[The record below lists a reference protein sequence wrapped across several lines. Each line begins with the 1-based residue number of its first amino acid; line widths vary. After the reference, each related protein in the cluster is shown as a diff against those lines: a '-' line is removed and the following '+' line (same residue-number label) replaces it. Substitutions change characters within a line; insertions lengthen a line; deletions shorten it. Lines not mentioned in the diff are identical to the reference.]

1 MSEFQ
6 ASNFKKAQGGS
17 APNLVGKVK
26 LTSPYFFVPP
36 SGDTASRP
44 VSCAPGT
51 IRFNTD
57 VGTIEVYRGDTIG
70 WEYIQKR
77 EGQYLGGA
85 KATGSSSTSFKGSNN
100 GTGTRGIVGGGTRAP
115 AAVNEIRFIT
125 VSTMGADQD
134 FGDLTKVKRYV
145 VGVAD
150 RTRGLFIGG
159 SPDSSPFGG
168 LTDMEFITH
177 SSTGNAI
184 DFGDTSTTH
193 RGAGCAD
200 KTRAVYT
207 AGNVSPYNVINY
219 VTIASAGASQDFGD
233 LTDSDRSIDGSGCS
247 SSTRGLFAG
256 SYTPNPAFGRDDIN
270 FVTISSTGN
279 ATDFGTLSTITFAQ
293 QSSSSNSTR
302 ALFAGGY
309 GGAPNTQNTIQ
320 FVTIATTG
328 NTTDFGDLTNN
339 RKRSQQVPSS
349 TRAVIIGGGVAPS
362 EGNVTSMEKV
372 EFSTTGNSV
381 DFGTLANGVQAGG
394 YFSNGHGGL

>member
-1 MSEFQ
+1 MSKINVRNL
-6 ASNFKKAQGGS
+6 SNENEDGAPDIVGVTTFS
-17 APNLVGKVK
+17 A
-26 LTSPYFFVPP
+26 TSYFVPTK
-36 SGDTASRP
+36 GTTAQRP
-44 VSCAPGT
+44 PQHLEEGS
-51 IRFNTD
+51 IRYNTD
-57 VGTIEVYRGDTIG
+57 TKNLEFYRGDTIG
-70 WEYIQKR
+70 WAQFELIDPD
-77 EGQYLGGA
+77 LGGG
-85 KATGSSSTSFKGSNN
+85 TGSNTGL
-100 GTGTRGIVGGGTRAP
+100 GTRGIVGGGTRAP
-115 AAVNEIRFIT
+115 AAVNEIKFIT

-168 LTDMEFITH
+168 LTDMEFITF
-177 SSTGNAI
+177 SSTGDAT
-184 DFGDTSTTH
+184 DFGDTFTTH

-233 LTDSDRSIDGSGCS
+233 LTDSDRSIDSSGCS

-339 RKRSQQVPSS
+339 RKRSQQVPSP

-362 EGNVTSMEKV
+362 EGNVPSIEKV
-372 EFSTTGNSV
+372 EFLTTGNSV

>member
-6 ASNFKKAQGGS
+6 ASNLKKAQGGT
-17 APNLVGKVK
+17 APDLVGKVEF
-26 LTSPYFFVPP
+26 TSPYFFVPP

-44 VSCAPGT
+44 ESCAPGT

-57 VGTIEVYRGDTIG
+57 VGTLEIYRGDTIG

-77 EGQYLGGA
+77 EGQYLGGG
-85 KATGSSSTSFKGSNN
+85 TGSNTGL
-100 GTGTRGIVGGGTRAP
+100 GTRGIVGGGTRAP
-115 AAVNEIRFIT
+115 VAVNEIRFIT

-134 FGDLTKVKRYV
+134 FGDLTKVKRYL

-159 SPDSSPFGG
+159 SPNTSPFGG

-177 SSTGNAI
+177 ASTGDAT
-184 DFGDTSTTH
+184 DFGDTNTQY
-193 RGAGCAD
+193 RGSGCAD

-207 AGNVSPYNVINY
+207 LGNVSPYNIINY
-219 VTIASAGASQDFGD
+219 VTIASTGNSVDFGD
-233 LTDSDRSIDGSGCS
+233 LSNSHRNIDGSGCS

-256 SYTPNPAFGRDDIN
+256 SYTPDTSIGRDDIN
-270 FVTISSTGN
+270 FVTISTTGN
-279 ATDFGTLSTITFAQ
+279 TTDFGTLSTVTFAQ
-293 QSSSSNSTR
+293 QSSSSNPTR

-381 DFGTLANGVQAGG
+381 DFGTLANGTQAGG